1 MAKIENEQ
9 VVNRF
14 LLSTTYGIIAGLM
27 LYFMYV
33 RGIYSLWANTFYFGM
48 FIMGIIGTVFF
59 GIRKFGLKM
68 GTGYHFCLFIVI
80 AVMGAFLRFGSYIP
94 VFFSAYNRIAATGI
108 LIAILY
114 VFEIVHYFVFVN
126 KDTAK
131 R

>member
-14 LLSTTYGIIAGLM
+14 LLSTTYRIIAGLM

-33 RGIYSLWANTFYFGM
+33 RGIYSLWANTFYFAM

-80 AVMGAFLRFGSYIP
+80 TVMGAFLRYGSYLP
-94 VFFSAYNRIAATGI
+94 VFFSAYNRIAAMGI

-131 R
+131 K